1 MKNLLAIFLIS
12 ALLATVNNFVST
24 ALMSAGSPDADEPA
38 QTAEAF
44 PESPS
49 TCVIPVSGT
58 PDAYIL
64 HITDQ
69 DGLPVP
75 GVRVKFCTDLTCMME
90 KSDKTGTVTFSGSPD
105 VYHVE
110 LYRVPEGYSF
120 DPDFELVTGKTYGEW
135 VLRIRKD

>member
-49 TCVIPVSGT
+49 TCAIPVSGT
-58 PDAYIL
+58 QDAYIL
-64 HITDQ
+64 HVIDQ
-69 DGLPVP
+69 DGAPVP
-75 GVRVKFCTDLTCMME
+75 DVRVKFCTDLTCMMQ
-90 KSDKTGTVTFSGSPD
+90 KSDETGTVTFAGAPD

-120 DPDFELVTGKTYGEW
+120 DPEFELVTETTYGEW
-135 VLRIRKD
+135 NLRIRRD